1 MQERRTGTRRETR
14 HYKHGLETKKTT
26 TNRFKVERSKGGGRC
41 QRGTGENNQGGADDP
56 TGGRITKKGQIVTDS
71 PCEALFCVYLFT

>member
-26 TNRFKVERSKGGGRC
+26 TNRFKVERSKGGGGANEGQVKTIRAGPTIP
-41 QRGTGENNQGGADDP
+41 QVGG
-56 TGGRITKKGQIVTDS
+56 
-71 PCEALFCVYLFT
+71 